1 MLLPALAL
9 ASGLIYPLAQS
20 VIKSIGVFLNWRV
33 LCFSLLFVIVPILL
47 QVKVPDP
54 MVMAQLKKEQE
65 EVEKLHDQ
73 IAELQRENT
82 EKSSHISELNG
93 ELSKL
98 RDKIS
103 QLEAALKA
111 GTVAAVASNTDT
123 EVNPFVNV

>member
-1 MLLPALAL
+1 M
-9 ASGLIYPLAQS
+9 SLIV
-20 VIKSIGVFLNWRV
+20 VIP
-33 LCFSLLFVIVPILL
+33 PILL
-47 QVKVPDP
+47 QVKIPDP

-65 EVEKLHDQ
+65 EVEKLHEQ

-82 EKSSHISELNG
+82 EKSSHISELNE

-123 EVNPFVNV
+123 EVNHYLKMITM

>member
-1 MLLPALAL
+1 
-9 ASGLIYPLAQS
+9 
-20 VIKSIGVFLNWRV
+20 
-33 LCFSLLFVIVPILL
+33 
-47 QVKVPDP
+47 

-65 EVEKLHDQ
+65 EVEKLHGQ

-82 EKSSHISELNG
+82 EKSSHISELNE

-123 EVNPFVNV
+123 EVHHLVNDKLVLDIFILIFWNYCIYLYC

>member
-1 MLLPALAL
+1 M
-9 ASGLIYPLAQS
+9 
-20 VIKSIGVFLNWRV
+20 GV
-33 LCFSLLFVIVPILL
+33 SLLVVIAPILL

-65 EVEKLHDQ
+65 EVEKLHKQ

-82 EKSSHISELNG
+82 EKSSHISELNE

>member
-1 MLLPALAL
+1 M
-9 ASGLIYPLAQS
+9 S
-20 VIKSIGVFLNWRV
+20 FL
-33 LCFSLLFVIVPILL
+33 LL

-54 MVMAQLKKEQE
+54 MVMAQLKKEHE
-65 EVEKLHDQ
+65 EVEKLHEQ

-82 EKSSHISELNG
+82 EKSSHISELNE

-123 EVNPFVNV
+123 EVNHYLKLISWFWIFAFRFFEIIVFIYIANIFLQFVLGG

>member
-1 MLLPALAL
+1 ML
-9 ASGLIYPLAQS
+9 S
-20 VIKSIGVFLNWRV
+20 FL
-33 LCFSLLFVIVPILL
+33 LL

-65 EVEKLHDQ
+65 EVEKLHEQ

-82 EKSSHISELNG
+82 EKSSHISELNE

-123 EVNPFVNV
+123 EVNHLVNDKLVLDIFILIF